1 MNCDIP
7 LITVNQTLEY
17 IRTELKPDM
26 VVWTGDNS
34 PHDHHIGDQAIYEA
48 AYCINVTAQMMQL
61 AFAE

>member
-1 MNCDIP
+1 
-7 LITVNQTLEY
+7 VNNTLEY

-34 PHDHHIGDQAIYEA
+34 PHDHQIGDQAIYEA

-61 AFAE
+61 AFAD